1 MHVKRGNTV
10 KILAGKEKGKTGKIV
25 RAFPKMNKVIVE
37 GINLSKRH
45 KRSNKSDQKG
55 QIIEKAMPIH
65 VSNISLLKKPSK
77 KAKK

>member
-65 VSNISLLKKPSK
+65 VSNISLLKKQSK